1 MISKENLWFA
11 FHHFDSDHDGFISA
25 ENLVEAFHREGRSI
39 TEDEINKMLDEAG
52 LTRDAKLNFEDFSKL
67 MD

>member
-25 ENLVEAFHREGRSI
+25 ENLIEAIHWQGRIIS
-39 TEDEINKMLDEAG
+39 EEEINKMLDEAG
-52 LTRDAKLNFEDFSKL
+52 LSRDAKLNFEEFSNF
-67 MD
+67 MN